1 MAEKGSSPG
10 RRKSGGAKRDEQGEH
25 LQGKG
30 WKTALIEGATFPVKA
45 VQYTEVDGLAMF
57 EGDIVL
63 GTVEEVEQR
72 TQMLRDVQSGTL
84 QAGVMITGANR
95 RWPNC
100 QVPYDIDSNM
110 PDQARVTDAI
120 AHWEANTRF
129 RFVLRTPQNAAQFP
143 DWVTFRSG
151 SGCSSTVGKAGG
163 QQFVNLGSG
172 CTKGN
177 AIHEI
182 GHTIGL
188 WHEQSREDRD
198 SFVTIHWDKI
208 QAGMEHNFDQHISDG
223 DDIGAYDYGSIMHY
237 PRNAF
242 STDGSDTIT
251 PIDPNAQIGQRTALS
266 AGDIAAANSIC
277 PPKSF
282 KEGPKDPIKEAVKDV
297 RLDTIKE
304 KTKDV
309 RLDTIKEQTKDVRL
323 DTVKEQVLDTFKEQ
337 VSDTIKEGAFDPVNP
352 GGTWVEQPGPVVGPQ
367 VGPQIGPQVGP
378 APFAVATGHQAPALA
393 GGGAAGPGDAGA
405 TAQALD
411 AELQQIAASLQ
422 QLQQHYDELHAQL
435 QAVLAAEGGA
445 P

>member
-1 MAEKGSSPG
+1 MSRPGAVRQRRRIPGRAVIAEKRSGSP
-10 RRKSGGAKRDEQGEH
+10 RRRSSGSAARDKQGEH
-25 LQGKG
+25 LEGKG
-30 WKTALIEGATFPVKA
+30 WKTALIDGATFATKP

-72 TQMLRDVQSGTL
+72 TEMLRQVGAGTL

-100 QVPYDIDSNM
+100 KVPYDIDSAM

-129 RFVLRTPQNAAQFP
+129 RFVLRSAANAAQFP

-172 CTKGN
+172 CSKGN

-242 STDGSDTIT
+242 SSDGSDTIT
-251 PIDPNAQIGQRTALS
+251 PLDPNAQIGQRNALS

-277 PPKSF
+277 PAK
-282 KEGPKDPIKEAVKDV
+282 PIKETVKDLQKDV
-297 RLDTIKE
+297 RLDTLKE
-304 KTKDV
+304 
-309 RLDTIKEQTKDVRL
+309 LSSDTVKEQTKDVRL
-323 DTVKEQVLDTFKEQ
+323 DTLKEQTKDIRLDTVKERILDTLKEQVQDT
-337 VSDTIKEGAFDPVNP
+337 VKEGRSTRSTRVARGRAAGRDRP
-352 GGTWVEQPGPVVGPQ
+352 GRAGRQP
-367 VGPQIGPQVGP
+367 
-378 APFAVATGHQAPALA
+378 A
-393 GGGAAGPGDAGA
+393 GGAAGRPARRWGRRTRAVRRGHRASGARAHGRRRAG
-405 TAQALD
+405 
-411 AELQQIAASLQ
+411 
-422 QLQQHYDELHAQL
+422 
-435 QAVLAAEGGA
+435 
-445 P
+445 

>member
-1 MAEKGSSPG
+1 MAEKRSGSP
-10 RRKSGGAKRDEQGEH
+10 RRRSSGSAARDKQGEH
-25 LQGKG
+25 LEGKG
-30 WKTALIEGATFPVKA
+30 WKTALIDGATFATKP

-72 TQMLRDVQSGTL
+72 TEMLRQVGAGTL

-100 QVPYDIDSNM
+100 KVPYDIDSAM

-129 RFVLRTPQNAAQFP
+129 RFVLRSAANAAQFP

-172 CTKGN
+172 CSKGN

-208 QAGMEHNFDQHISDG
+208 QAGMEHN
-223 DDIGAYDYGSIMHY
+223 
-237 PRNAF
+237 
-242 STDGSDTIT
+242 STSTSPTAMTSAPTTTGRSCTT
-251 PIDPNAQIGQRTALS
+251 RGTRSPRTAATRSPRSTRMRRSDS
-266 AGDIAAANSIC
+266 ATRSA
-277 PPKSF
+277 
-282 KEGPKDPIKEAVKDV
+282 
-297 RLDTIKE
+297 
-304 KTKDV
+304 
-309 RLDTIKEQTKDVRL
+309 
-323 DTVKEQVLDTFKEQ
+323 
-337 VSDTIKEGAFDPVNP
+337 PVISPRRTRSARPSRSRRRSRTSRRTCAWTRSRSSRATRSRSRPRTSGSTPSRSRPRTSASTPSRSGSSTRSRSRCRTRSRKARSTRSTRVARGSSSRRDRP
-352 GGTWVEQPGPVVGPQ
+352 GRAGRQP
-367 VGPQIGPQVGP
+367 
-378 APFAVATGHQAPALA
+378 A
-393 GGGAAGPGDAGA
+393 GGAAGRPARRWGRRARAVRRGHRASGARAHGRRRAG
-405 TAQALD
+405 
-411 AELQQIAASLQ
+411 
-422 QLQQHYDELHAQL
+422 
-435 QAVLAAEGGA
+435 
-445 P
+445 